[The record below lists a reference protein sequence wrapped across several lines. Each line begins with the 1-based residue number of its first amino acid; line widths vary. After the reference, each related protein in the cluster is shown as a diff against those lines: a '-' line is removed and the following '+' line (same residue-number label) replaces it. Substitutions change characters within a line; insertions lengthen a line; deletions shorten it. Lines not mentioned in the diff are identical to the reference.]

1 MVRFLVA
8 FGFLASSSTVFAEQ
22 SAPWFGSEASPPQQ
36 VVVKVSEFIQANS
49 GRDQDC
55 TISGCS
61 TLVKAAKPEQKSAS
75 NP

>member
-8 FGFLASSSTVFAEQ
+8 FGFLAWNGTAFAEQ

-36 VVVKVSEFIQANS
+36 IVVKVLDTPQTSAEQN
-49 GRDQDC
+49 RDC
-55 TISGCS
+55 TISSCPA
-61 TLVKAAKPEQKSAS
+61 LVKIAKPELKSAS

>member
-8 FGFLASSSTVFAEQ
+8 FGFWVSSAAAFAEQ

-36 VVVKVSEFIQANS
+36 VAVKVSEFIQVNS
-49 GRDQDC
+49 DHDRDC

-61 TLVKAAKPEQKSAS
+61 TLVKTAKPEQKSAS